1 VTEPLPAKRPLV
13 AALAAAALALGACGG
28 DDDGGGDENK
38 LDTSSIQE
46 RLREKLSEKP
56 SGDVGSQ
63 LEISS
68 FECPD
73 EVEKEKGAEF
83 ECDIEAQEGLS
94 GTVEVELD
102 DDEGEAVTYEAQL
115 EGENR
120 GVSKAGSLEPGEP

>member
-1 VTEPLPAKRPLV
+1 MTEPLPAKRLIA
-13 AALAAAALALGACGG
+13 AALAVAALALGACGG
-28 DDDGGGDENK
+28 DDDEGDENK
-38 LDTSSIQE
+38 LDTADIQQ
-46 RLREKLSEKP
+46 RLREKLSERP
-56 SGDVGSQ
+56 SSGAGTQ

-83 ECDIEAQEGLS
+83 ECEIEAQDGLS

-102 DDEGEAVTYEAQL
+102 DDTGEAITYEAQL

-120 GVSKAGSLEPGEP
+120 GLSKAGSLEAGEP